1 MSYLLP
7 LKRVADAQE
16 QSRLLHIIVLVA
28 QDANAARLHHQTE
41 REGKIIAQPSLGE
54 RSGGVA
60 VCDQDDVLGFAVVH
74 MRCLDF
80 ANLLDQFV
88 EARREFFWRSGRMLA
103 DNREVLVAVEAIL
116 LSAFTPVSPNV
127 PFLILVKTTLFAQ
140 GSDVFGDAAFIV
152 TTSTSQLYYT
162 SQAGEQEMACP

>member
-1 MSYLLP
+1 
-7 LKRVADAQE
+7 
-16 QSRLLHIIVLVA
+16 
-28 QDANAARLHHQTE
+28 
-41 REGKIIAQPSLGE
+41 
-54 RSGGVA
+54 VA
-60 VCDQDDVLGFAVVH
+60 VCNQDDVLGLAVVH

-88 EARREFFWRSGRMLA
+88 EACRKFCWRSGRMLA

-116 LSAFTPVSPNV
+116 LSALTPVSPDV

-140 GSDVFGDAAFIV
+140 GSDVFSDAAFVV

-162 SQAGEQEMACP
+162 SLTN